1 MVWIFLI
8 LIVLACVIL
17 GILVLVQNSKGGGL
31 SGSFSGF
38 SNQIMGVKKTT
49 DVLENGT
56 WLFAVIIA
64 LLCLTSGLFI
74 PKQGRVQKSNMDNV
88 NTNNVPQ
95 QQAPVQQAPPPASA
109 PAGTQQPVGQPK

>member
-8 LIVLACVIL
+8 LIILACGIL
-17 GILVLVQNSKGGGL
+17 GILVLIQNSKGGGL

-64 LLCLTSGLFI
+64 LLCMTSGLFI

-88 NTNNVPQ
+88 NTNIPQ
-95 QQAPVQQAPPPASA
+95 QQQQQTPPTAPA
-109 PAGTQQPVGQPK
+109 PAGSGGQQTGKP

>member
-1 MVWIFLI
+1 MMWIFLALVI
-8 LIVLACVIL
+8 LACVIL
-17 GILVLVQNSKGGGL
+17 SVLVLIQNSKGGGL

-74 PKQGRVQKSNMDNV
+74 NRQGSAGKSAIDGAS
-88 NTNNVPQ
+88 TTPTQ
-95 QQAPVQQAPPPASA
+95 QQAPARPH
-109 PAGTQQPVGQPK
+109 

>member
-1 MVWIFLI
+1 MVWLFLA

-17 GILVLVQNSKGGGL
+17 GVLVLVQNSKGGGL

-74 PKQGRVQKSNMDNV
+74 NKKLDANGKSGLDKIG
-88 NTNNVPQ
+88 TNVP
-95 QQAPVQQAPPPASA
+95 AQQAPPA
-109 PAGTQQPVGQPK
+109 PGR

>member
-1 MVWIFLI
+1 MVWIFLV
-8 LIVLACVIL
+8 LIVISCVVL
-17 GILVLVQNSKGGGL
+17 GALVLIQNSKGGGL

-74 PKQGRVQKSNMDNV
+74 PKQGHVNKSSMEGMSSS
-88 NTNNVPQ
+88 
-95 QQAPVQQAPPPASA
+95 APVQQQAA
-109 PAGTQQPVGQPK
+109 PAPTTAPAATTPATPATGH

>member
-17 GILVLVQNSKGGGL
+17 GVLVLIQNSKGGGL

-74 PKQGRVQKSNMDNV
+74 PKQGRVQKSSMDNV
-88 NTNNVPQ
+88 NTNIPQ
-95 QQAPVQQAPPPASA
+95 QQAPAQQAPP
-109 PAGTQQPVGQPK
+109 AGAQQPVGQPK

>member
-1 MVWIFLI
+1 MIWIFLI
-8 LIVLACVIL
+8 LIVLSCAIL
-17 GILVLVQNSKGGGL
+17 GILVLIQNSKGGGL

-56 WLFAVIIA
+56 WLFAVIVA

-74 PKQGRVQKSNMDNV
+74 PKQGRVQKSSIENMGTYN
-88 NTNNVPQ
+88 PQ
-95 QQAPVQQAPPPASA
+95 QQPQQPAQQPAPQPAGGQQQAKP
-109 PAGTQQPVGQPK
+109 

>member
-1 MVWIFLI
+1 MVWLFLA

-17 GILVLVQNSKGGGL
+17 SVLVLVQNSKGGGL
-31 SGSFSGF
+31 AGSFSGF

-64 LLCLTSGLFI
+64 LLCLSSGLFI
-74 PKQGRVQKSNMDNV
+74 NKKADANGRNVGNMGSN
-88 NTNNVPQ
+88 TPA
-95 QQAPVQQAPPPASA
+95 QQAPAR
-109 PAGTQQPVGQPK
+109 